1 MPSKAVCTKHRAM
14 CTQQTRSSRGGP
26 DPFRSRGLPLTDLRN
41 GSAYIPF
48 GTTRPPNNLFPLR
61 LIPKPSPHF
70 CPQFRSVDLSQ
81 GAAGTGKHTCKRDQL
96 GVSFICPRTPDFF
109 FFPPFL
115 FSLYFTS
122 EYRLLKFA
130 EMEMIIERSSS
141 KKVDLKFGR

>member
-1 MPSKAVCTKHRAM
+1 M

-61 LIPKPSPHF
+61 LIPRPSPHF

-81 GAAGTGKHTCKRDQL
+81 GAAGTGKHTCERDQL

-109 FFPPFL
+109 FFLSF
-115 FSLYFTS
+115 YFTLLQYYS
-122 EYRLLKFA
+122 IRLLPSA
-130 EMEMIIERSSS
+130 ETEMCYS
-141 KKVDLKFGR
+141 